1 METLA
6 RNLKVAVRA
15 LSRTPSF
22 TITVVLT
29 LALGI
34 GVNTAVFSAVDA
46 VVIRSLP
53 FPDGDRLMRISQVH
67 PKIPQPLVAPVRL
80 EEWNRLTT
88 TFEGISGAYTDDVS
102 ELSGQLPEKL
112 KRASVAPRFFGTL
125 GAKPLLGR
133 VFNPDEERHGGPM
146 AVILSHRYWQRR
158 FAGDP
163 SVLGK
168 TLRIGASSRPIIGVM
183 PEDFAYPDRSADFW
197 ATSPPDSPW
206 AQRRDATWFTAFG
219 RLKEGVTIDV
229 ARSDLARVQ
238 AELGRAHPLTDG
250 EISTRVQPLKEVLLG
265 GISNSLWILFG
276 SVSLLLL
283 IACAN
288 IAALLLTRAT
298 GREHEAAVRFSLGAS
313 RGSVAAQI
321 LSEVFVLAL
330 LGSLVGLGLA
340 ALSGS
345 VFRAFNLPRVDE
357 IALNLRV
364 AAYAFMCALGVTAAC
379 GAVPAILATRRGL
392 STSLARGSRTQAGG
406 RHGVHSMLVGAQV
419 ALAVTLLFGAGLLLR
434 SFQELG
440 RISPGFDPRNVLAF
454 QISMSWAET
463 GNAQAA
469 ASRARRILETLG
481 AIPGVRGAASAVSLP
496 GIPSHYQVGF
506 KAEGGSEIEPPIV
519 AEERWVTPGYFALMG
534 IPLVSGELCAD
545 DLGHRTMMVN
555 ASFVARYPKTAP
567 VAGRRM
573 QRIDPAFPT
582 AGEVRGVV
590 GNARETGI
598 DQAPGPTVYWCTGTS
613 QPGTLFL
620 ARTEG
625 DPASIAATV
634 RQRMREIEPQ
644 RSVFDV
650 APLEDRIAD
659 AYALNRLRAMLLAFF
674 SLAAISL
681 AGVGL
686 YGSLSY
692 IVEVRRREL
701 AVRLAMGA
709 LRTQVA
715 RMLLVQGLRV
725 VSLGCLAGLILAA
738 MSARVLEAMLF
749 GVAAADGRTIGG
761 VLVLVLGTSVV
772 AALIPALRAARL
784 EPMQALRNE

>member
-1 METLA
+1 MENFA

-15 LSRTPSF
+15 LSRTPTF
-22 TITVVLT
+22 TLTVVLT

-53 FPDGDRLMRISQVH
+53 FPEGDHLMRISQIH
-67 PKIPQPLVAPVRL
+67 PKNPQPQVAPVRL

-88 TFEGISGAYTDDVS
+88 SFAGISGAYTDDVS
-102 ELSGQLPEKL
+102 ELSGELPEKL
-112 KRASVAPRFFGTL
+112 KRASVAPRFFQTL
-125 GAKPLLGR
+125 GVSPLLGR
-133 VFNPDEERHGGPM
+133 VFNPEEERHGGPL

-163 SVLGK
+163 NVVGK
-168 TLRIGASSRPIIGVM
+168 TLRIGTSSRPIIGVM
-183 PEDFAYPDRSADFW
+183 PENFAYPDRVADIW

-206 AQRRDATWFTAFG
+206 AQRRDATWFTVFG
-219 RLKEGVTIDV
+219 RLKEGVTIDA
-229 ARSDLARVQ
+229 ARSDLATVQ
-238 AELGRAHPLTDG
+238 AGLARAYPTTDG
-250 EISTRVQPLKEVLLG
+250 EITTQIRPLKEVLLG
-265 GISNSLWILFG
+265 GISNSMWILFA

-321 LSEVFVLAL
+321 LSEVFVLAI
-330 LGSLVGLGLA
+330 LGSLVGLGLGA
-340 ALSGS
+340 FGSS

-357 IALNLRV
+357 IALNWRI
-364 AAYAFMCALGVTAAC
+364 AAYAFVCAVGVTAIC
-379 GAVPAILATRRGL
+379 GVVPAILATRRGL
-392 STSLARGSRTQAGG
+392 SSTLARGSRSQAAG
-406 RHGVHSMLVGAQV
+406 RHVAHSVLVGTQV

-440 RISPGFDPRNVLAF
+440 RVSQGFDPRNVLAF
-454 QISMSWAET
+454 QVSMSWAET

-469 ASRARRILETLG
+469 TARARRILETIES
-481 AIPGVRGAASAVSLP
+481 IPGVRGAASAVSLP
-496 GIPSHYQVGF
+496 GIPSQYQVGF
-506 KAEGGSEIEPPIV
+506 KAEGGSEIEPRIV
-519 AEERWVTPGYFALMG
+519 AEERWVTPGYFKLMG
-534 IPLVSGELCAD
+534 IPLVSGERCGD
-545 DLGHRTMMVN
+545 DVNNRTMMVN
-555 ASFVARYPKTAP
+555 ASFVSRYPTTAP
-567 VAGRRM
+567 IAGRRM
-573 QRIDPAFPT
+573 QRIDPAFP
-582 AGEVRGVV
+582 AQGEVRGVV
-590 GNARETGI
+590 GDARETGI
-598 DQAPGPTVYWCTGTS
+598 DKAPGPTVYWCTGTS

-620 ARTEG
+620 ARTES

-659 AYALNRLRAMLLAFF
+659 AYAFNRLRAMLLAFF
-674 SLAAISL
+674 SLTAISL
-681 AGVGL
+681 ACVGL

-701 AVRLAMGA
+701 AVRMAMGA

-715 RMLLVQGLRV
+715 GMLLGQGLRV
-725 VSLGCLAGLILAA
+725 VSLGCAAGLILAA
-738 MSARVLEAMLF
+738 MTARVLEAMLF
-749 GVAAADGRTIGG
+749 GVSAADGRTLGA
-761 VLVLVLGTSVV
+761 VVALVFTTSVI